1 MDAAQ
6 PHHSGTRHTECMS
19 SVMTTR
25 APGRSTSLSRRA
37 SSLPGAVIVIGALL
51 ALMWLLE
58 GIDQVTG
65 HALDSLGITTRD
77 PGDLWSI
84 GTAPFIHFGW
94 AHLEANSIPFFLLGV
109 IVLLGGLW
117 RWLTAT
123 VIPTLTSGLSAWLLS
138 APHTVTAGA
147 SGLIF
152 GWLTYVLARG
162 IFSRNWRHIV
172 VGLVVLAIYGSVLWG
187 VLPEATGI
195 SWQAH
200 LGGAVGGVLAAWV
213 VERRARRR
221 VI

>member
-1 MDAAQ
+1 M
-6 PHHSGTRHTECMS
+6 STVINTRE
-19 SVMTTR
+19 
-25 APGRSTSLSRRA
+25 PGRATSLSRRA
-37 SSLPGAVIVIGALL
+37 STLPGAVTIIGALL

-58 GIDQVTG
+58 GVDQLSG
-65 HALDSLGITTRD
+65 HALDADLAIRTRD
-77 PGDLWSI
+77 AGDLWSI
-84 GTAPFIHFGW
+84 LTAPFIHFGW
-94 AHLEANSIPFFLLGV
+94 GHLEANSLPFLVLGV
-109 IVLLGGLW
+109 VVLLGGLW

-172 VGLVVLAIYGSVLWG
+172 VGLVVLAIYGGVLWG
-187 VLPEATGI
+187 LLPQANGI

-213 VERRARRR
+213 VEARARRR